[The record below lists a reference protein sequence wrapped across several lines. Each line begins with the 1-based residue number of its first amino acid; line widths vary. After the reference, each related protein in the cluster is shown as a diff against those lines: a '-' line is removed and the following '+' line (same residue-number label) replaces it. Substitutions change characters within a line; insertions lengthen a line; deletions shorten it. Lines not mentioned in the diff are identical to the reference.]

1 MNNKLLKRVLLIAIM
16 ILGVLST
23 TFVYGREINAE
34 GKLIPSEMYYNYGEN
49 AYAHPYM
56 RYENSIR
63 GRLQIESLGGSAKYN
78 EIVSNAPG
86 STVITVAD
94 LKEYYDILCREKGR
108 ALPGGGS
115 TYLTDGSQTLP
126 YSDPNLTS
134 TDEGTTTD
142 GFVVRSIKRRK
153 SNKWNS

>member
-56 RYENSIR
+56 RYENSNVSLRNPTR
-63 GRLQIESLGGSAKYN
+63 GH
-78 EIVSNAPG
+78 
-86 STVITVAD
+86 
-94 LKEYYDILCREKGR
+94 
-108 ALPGGGS
+108 
-115 TYLTDGSQTLP
+115 
-126 YSDPNLTS
+126 
-134 TDEGTTTD
+134 
-142 GFVVRSIKRRK
+142 
-153 SNKWNS
+153 